1 MEPDAFIQS
10 QGKTGAGIMKKI
22 YLIREAVQEF
32 GIDEEHFI
40 EYILKEWITP
50 AGPSQVDEEDIA
62 RARLISELQEVFG
75 VNDEAVPII
84 LHLLDQLYAWKEIDS
99 KLTPPSSAPQFE
111 LRRSVKEK

>member
-1 MEPDAFIQS
+1 
-10 QGKTGAGIMKKI
+10 MKKV

-40 EYILKEWITP
+40 QYIRKEWISP
-50 AGPSQVDEEDIA
+50 SGPSQLDEEDIA

-84 LHLLDQLYAWKEIDS
+84 LHLLDQLYAWKEIES
-99 KLTPPSSAPQFE
+99 RLTPQSSAHPGG
-111 LRRSVKEK
+111 LR